1 MGIVVTSSPN
11 EDDDD
16 FVVEKTREYN
26 QQFVDN
32 TFQLLSVYFRNSQNE
47 IIGGLTGKTFW
58 NWLHVEYLWV
68 HESERTNGIGTKLML
83 TAETEAVSR
92 GCLGSTLDTFS
103 FQALDFYK
111 GLGYSVL
118 GRLNGYSGEYQR
130 HYLQKRLGQ
139 SFNK

>member
-92 GCLGSTLDTFS
+92 GCVGSTLDTFS

-111 GLGYSVL
+111 SLGYSVL
-118 GRLNGYSGEYQR
+118 GSLNGYSGEHQR
-130 HYLQKRLGQ
+130 HYLQKQIG
-139 SFNK
+139 